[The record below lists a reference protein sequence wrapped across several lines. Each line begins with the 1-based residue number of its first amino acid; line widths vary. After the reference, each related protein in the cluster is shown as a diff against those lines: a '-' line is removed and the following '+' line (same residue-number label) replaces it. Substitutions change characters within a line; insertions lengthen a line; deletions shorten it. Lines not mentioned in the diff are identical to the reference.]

1 MRIEKIEYLTR
12 EDLLHIRGEIDM
24 VMDQIEMTNQ
34 RIDNISQGLQLVV
47 LKLEA
52 LMREQVKEETK

>member
-1 MRIEKIEYLTR
+1 MELRKEHLTR

-34 RIDNISQGLQLVV
+34 RIDNISQGLQLVF

-52 LMREQVKEETK
+52 LTGKIS